1 MEEFSSWMNVESSN
15 ILYLMKGAS
24 VFFFNMLAGTS
35 DMPVFNT
42 SDILGKTSIL
52 KINSC
57 SFFINISALSQSSRE
72 CVTWTC
78 KSERY
83 NLCWEWH
90 WPHAGLSQGCELRS
104 GTFRAVHSILVGGCY
119 SEWYVIR
126 SNNIVILPSIGF
138 WVALS

>member
-1 MEEFSSWMNVESSN
+1 MNVESSN

-90 WPHAGLSQGCELRS
+90 
-104 GTFRAVHSILVGGCY
+104 
-119 SEWYVIR
+119 
-126 SNNIVILPSIGF
+126 
-138 WVALS
+138 